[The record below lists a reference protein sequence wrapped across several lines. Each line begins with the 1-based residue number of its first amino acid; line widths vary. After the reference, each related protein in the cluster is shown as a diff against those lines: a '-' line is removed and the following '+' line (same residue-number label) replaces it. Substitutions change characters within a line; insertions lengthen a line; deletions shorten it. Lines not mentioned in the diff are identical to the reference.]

1 MEWKKDILEQKS
13 LKEKI
18 HLENINIDDVKLIV
32 DLDIHIERKKC
43 YSK

>member
-18 HLENINIDDVKLIV
+18 YLENINIDDVKLIV
-32 DLDIHIERKKC
+32 DLDIHIERKNC
-43 YSK
+43 Y